1 MLTWMSF
8 DPHANSFQV
17 TEISHDPKVGP
28 KSGVDYAYVIWFLT
42 FDGLFFKRKYVY
54 STSLNEM
61 HTTIL
66 ASGFQCT
73 NPSKVKGFHLIDI
86 D

>member
-42 FDGLFFKRKYVY
+42 FDGLFLKE
-54 STSLNEM
+54 SMS
-61 HTTIL
+61 IL
-66 ASGFQCT
+66 
-73 NPSKVKGFHLIDI
+73 HH
-86 D
+86 